1 MGRKNYMRKFRLQFM
16 LFHYLIVIKIQ
27 EPQENKLDSI
37 LCVLEYGSA
46 TCSAFF
52 FLNAAFV
59 LSVEQNYLEKQ
70 QKICR
75 KACDS

>member
-1 MGRKNYMRKFRLQFM
+1 M

-27 EPQENKLDSI
+27 QPQRNKLVSI
-37 LCVLEYGSA
+37 LCVLDYGSA

-59 LSVEQNYLEKQ
+59 LNPKQNYLGEQ
-70 QKICR
+70 QKNLQIGLW
-75 KACDS
+75 